1 MLSLLYLG
9 FLDKII
15 AKNIQRDFYTLHLL
29 LFWVFL
35 DKIPRYI
42 TIKSLFMFEQ
52 FCKTLCSNEPYI
64 TVEVNPPHGSSINSV
79 LKSIESVGLQD
90 KITGFS
96 VTDNPLAK
104 LKMSG
109 ILSAIK
115 LQQKF
120 GKPVIAT
127 MSMRDK
133 NKLSLQS
140 SLLGANDFDLR
151 CILALTGDPAKFS
164 DQPEVKGVLERDSTL
179 LLSIIYHLNNGVD
192 YSNKVLNPKPK
203 PIYPF
208 AVTNSYARNMKS
220 LQKRVIKKLDYGARA
235 IITQP
240 VYDLENAKE
249 LLEIFDEAKA
259 MSIRDTAKDAQLI
272 LGQFPIVRSRTANF
286 IDDKVPGISV
296 PKDIIDEM
304 NLAAMD
310 GEYKEQE
317 VGFALSKRLF
327 DEVMNL
333 HPKVHL
339 MTHNRFN
346 LCSDLI
352 G

>member
-1 MLSLLYLG
+1 
-9 FLDKII
+9 
-15 AKNIQRDFYTLHLL
+15 
-29 LFWVFL
+29 
-35 DKIPRYI
+35 
-42 TIKSLFMFEQ
+42 MFEK
-52 FCKTLCSNEPYI
+52 FCDILCNDKKFI
-64 TVEVNPPHGSSINSV
+64 TVEINPPHGASID
-79 LKSIESVGLQD
+79 GLIKD
-90 KITGFS
+90 IKKHKLHEKVTGFS
-96 VTDNPLAK
+96 CTDNPLAK

-109 ILSAIK
+109 VLSAIK
-115 LQQKF
+115 IQQEF
-120 GKPVIAT
+120 NKPVIAT

-140 SLLGANDFDLR
+140 TLLGANDFDLR

-192 YSNKVLNPKPK
+192 YSNKALNPPPK

-208 AVTNSYARNMKS
+208 AVSNSYAKDMRR
-220 LQKRVIKKLDYGARA
+220 LQKRIVKKLDYGARA

-240 VYDLENAKE
+240 VYDMENTKE
-249 LLEIFDEAKA
+249 LLELFEEAKE
-259 MSIRDTAKDAQLI
+259 MSVRDTAKEAHLI
-272 LGQFPIVRSRTANF
+272 LGQFPIVRARTANF

-310 GEYKEQE
+310 GEEKQQE
-317 VGFALSKRLF
+317 VGFALSKRIF
-327 DEVMNL
+327 DDVMKE
-333 HPKVHL
+333 HGKVHL
-339 MTHNRFN
+339 MTHNRFD
-346 LCSDLI
+346 LCSELI

>member
-1 MLSLLYLG
+1 M
-9 FLDKII
+9 FDK
-15 AKNIQRDFYTLHLL
+15 
-29 LFWVFL
+29 
-35 DKIPRYI
+35 
-42 TIKSLFMFEQ
+42 
-52 FCKTLCSNEPYI
+52 FCQKLCSDEPFI
-64 TVEVNPPHGSSINSV
+64 TVEINPPHGASLDAVISKI
-79 LKSIESVGLQD
+79 KESGLNE
-90 KITGFS
+90 KVSGYS

-109 ILSAIK
+109 VLSAIRV
-115 LQQKF
+115 QQTF
-120 GKPVIAT
+120 GKAVIAT

-140 SLLGANDFDLR
+140 TLLGANDFDLR

-192 YSNKVLNPKPK
+192 YSNKALTPAPK

-208 AVTNSYARNMKS
+208 AVTNAYAKDMRR
-220 LQKRVIKKLDYGARA
+220 LQKRIVKKLNYGARA

-249 LLEIFDEAKA
+249 LIELFEEAKTL
-259 MSIRDTAKDAQLI
+259 SIRDTAKEARLI
-272 LGQFPIVRSRTANF
+272 LGQFPIVRAKTANF

-296 PKDIIDEM
+296 PKEIIDEM

-310 GEYKEQE
+310 GEEQE
-317 VGFALSKRLF
+317 QKIGFDLSKQLF
-327 DEVMNL
+327 DKIMVM
-333 HPKVHL
+333 HGKVHL
-339 MTHNRFN
+339 MTHNRFD

>member
-1 MLSLLYLG
+1 
-9 FLDKII
+9 
-15 AKNIQRDFYTLHLL
+15 
-29 LFWVFL
+29 
-35 DKIPRYI
+35 
-42 TIKSLFMFEQ
+42 MFEK
-52 FCKTLCSNEPYI
+52 FCDVLCLEKRFI
-64 TVEVNPPHGSSINSV
+64 TVEINPPHGASIDHI
-79 LKSIESVGLQD
+79 LKDIKKYNLQD
-90 KITGFS
+90 KVTGFS
-96 VTDNPLAK
+96 CTDNPLAK

-109 ILSAIK
+109 MLSAIK
-115 LQQKF
+115 VQQAF

-140 SLLGANDFDLR
+140 TLLGANDFDIR

-164 DQPEVKGVLERDSTL
+164 DQPDVKGVLERDSTL
-179 LLSIIYHLNNGVD
+179 LLSIIHHLNKGVD
-192 YSNKVLNPKPK
+192 YSNKQLNPAPK

-208 AVTNSYARNMKS
+208 AVTNSHAKDMNS
-220 LQKRVIKKLDYGARA
+220 LKKRMVKKLNYGARA

-249 LLEIFDEAKA
+249 LLELFEEAKA
-259 MSIRDTAKDAQLI
+259 LSIRDTAKEAHLI
-272 LGQFPIVRSRTANF
+272 LGQFPIVRARTANF

-310 GEYKEQE
+310 GEEKEQE
-317 VGFALSKRLF
+317 VGFYLSKCIF
-327 DEVMNL
+327 DQMMNL
-333 HPKVHL
+333 HGKVHL
-339 MTHNRFN
+339 MTHNRFD
-346 LCSDLI
+346 LCAELI

>member
-1 MLSLLYLG
+1 
-9 FLDKII
+9 
-15 AKNIQRDFYTLHLL
+15 
-29 LFWVFL
+29 
-35 DKIPRYI
+35 
-42 TIKSLFMFEQ
+42 MFEK
-52 FCKTLCSNEPYI
+52 FCDILCNDKKFI
-64 TVEVNPPHGSSINSV
+64 TVEINPPHGASISG
-79 LKSIESVGLQD
+79 LIEDIKKHKLHEKV
-90 KITGFS
+90 TGFS
-96 VTDNPLAK
+96 CTDNPLAK

-109 ILSAIK
+109 VLSAIK
-115 LQQKF
+115 VQQAF
-120 GKPVIAT
+120 NKPVIAT

-140 SLLGANDFDLR
+140 TLLGANDFDLR

-192 YSNKVLNPKPK
+192 YSNKALNPPPK

-208 AVTNSYARNMKS
+208 AVSNSYAKDMRR
-220 LQKRVIKKLDYGARA
+220 LQKRIVKKLDYGARA

-240 VYDLENAKE
+240 VYDMENAKE
-249 LLEIFDEAKA
+249 LLELFEEAKE
-259 MSIRDTAKDAQLI
+259 MSVRETAKDAHLI
-272 LGQFPIVRSRTANF
+272 LGQFPIVRARTANF

-310 GEYKEQE
+310 GEDKEQE
-317 VGFALSKRLF
+317 VGFALSKRIF
-327 DEVMNL
+327 DDVMKE
-333 HPKVHL
+333 HGKVHL
-339 MTHNRFN
+339 MTHNRFD
-346 LCSDLI
+346 LCSELI

>member
-1 MLSLLYLG
+1 
-9 FLDKII
+9 
-15 AKNIQRDFYTLHLL
+15 
-29 LFWVFL
+29 
-35 DKIPRYI
+35 
-42 TIKSLFMFEQ
+42 MFEE
-52 FCKTLCSNEPYI
+52 FCDFLCNKTKRFI
-64 TVEVNPPHGSSINSV
+64 TVEINPPHGASIQPI
-79 LKSIESVGLQD
+79 IEDIKKYNLQE
-90 KITGFS
+90 KVSGFS
-96 VTDNPLAK
+96 CTDNPLAK

-109 ILSAIK
+109 VLSAIK
-115 LQQKF
+115 VQQAF

-140 SLLGANDFDLR
+140 TLLGANDFDLR

-192 YSNKVLNPKPK
+192 YSNKPLDPAPK

-208 AVTNSYARNMKS
+208 AVSNAHAKDMKS
-220 LQKRVIKKLDYGARA
+220 LKKRMIKKLNYGARA

-240 VYDLENAKE
+240 VYDADNARELLALFEEAKE
-249 LLEIFDEAKA
+249 A
-259 MSIRDTAKDAQLI
+259 SIRETAKEAQLV
-272 LGQFPIVRSRTANF
+272 LGQFPIVRARTANF

-296 PKDIIDEM
+296 PKSIIDEM

-310 GEYKEQE
+310 GEAKEQE
-317 VGFALSKRLF
+317 VGFALSKAIF
-327 DEVMNL
+327 DEMMDL
-333 HPKVHL
+333 HGKVHL
-339 MTHNRFN
+339 MTHNRFD
-346 LCSDLI
+346 LCSKLI